1 MDADPMEMIIELA
14 VREVLHVILA
24 SKCCHYSKQKW
35 KKIISKVEE
44 TKEQRLERIR
54 EVVAELTESEKHEI
68 FGFAKRVSSV

>member
-1 MDADPMEMIIELA
+1 MADPMEMIIELA

-54 EVVAELTESEKHEI
+54 EMVADLTDAEKHEI

>member
-1 MDADPMEMIIELA
+1 MEMIIELA

-54 EVVAELTESEKHEI
+54 EMVAELTESEKHEI
-68 FGFAKRVSSV
+68 FGFSKRVSSV

>member
-14 VREVLHVILA
+14 VKEVLHVILA

-35 KKIISKVEE
+35 RKIISKVEE

-54 EVVAELTESEKHEI
+54 EMVAELTDAEKQEI

>member
-44 TKEQRLERIR
+44 TKEQRLQRIR
-54 EVVAELTESEKHEI
+54 EMVAELTDAEKHEI